1 MVRETEKT
9 QALTAPE
16 IFRRLAVP
24 SDLHEHT
31 PACYSHVMNV
41 HVGSFLLS
49 GFLLFLDLL
58 SWAIIIRAVI
68 SWFKTPA
75 QYGFISTF
83 FVDVT
88 EPIYRVIRRYV
99 RPIGP
104 MDFSPIVALLALM
117 VIRWAVITLVAGNLG
132 IVDFVSR

>member
-1 MVRETEKT
+1 
-9 QALTAPE
+9 
-16 IFRRLAVP
+16 
-24 SDLHEHT
+24 
-31 PACYSHVMNV
+31 MNF
-41 HVGSFLLS
+41 GIGAFLLS
-49 GFLLFLDLL
+49 GFLLFIDLL

-75 QYGFISTF
+75 QYGFIATF

-99 RPIGP
+99 RPVGP

-117 VIRWAVITLVAGNLG
+117 IIRWAVITLVAGNLG